1 MSYLL
6 YSMYKQINQ
15 KKNLLSSNITMIK
28 IHYFPSFLVL
38 EFLAKLYIQGEETY
52 SIEEDKKVVT
62 VIVER
67 KKYQLTQEAMD
78 LFEEVH
84 DNWELEVCKKYPH
97 DVLIGGT

>member
-1 MSYLL
+1 M
-6 YSMYKQINQ
+6 IN
-15 KKNLLSSNITMIK
+15 
-28 IHYFPSFLVL
+28 IHYFPSFLVV
-38 EFLAKLYIQGEETY
+38 EFLANLYIEVEETY

-62 VIVER
+62 VTVI
-67 KKYQLTQEAMD
+67 EAMD